1 MSASTPFAELS
12 DAALTAELQQLEQ
25 DYRKACNTNLKLNL
39 TRGKPADAQLDLANK
54 LDGILGGNYLSA
66 NGTDVRNYGGIRGL
80 PEARELGAELL
91 GVKPESVIAGGNSSL
106 ELMHSVASFVIR
118 KLWNQFPARALCPV
132 PGYDRHF
139 TLCEDLG
146 MSMIGTELTPDGP
159 DMAALE
165 ELVARDASIGCIW
178 CVPRFSNPDGCVYSP
193 EVVKRIAALPKK
205 AAHPHFMI
213 FWDNA
218 YAVHTLAEP
227 APSLASLFD
236 AAKNQGSLDHL
247 FMFASTSKI
256 TFAGSGVAFCSASD
270 ANLTAY
276 ETELTPTTIG
286 PDKVNQLRTA
296 KFLRGRLQQHM
307 AAHAAILR
315 PKFATV
321 QQQLDEQLGRLGIAE
336 WTQPKGGY
344 FVSLNTLPGL
354 AKEVV
359 ALAGSA
365 GVTLTAAGATFP
377 LSLIHI

>member
-1 MSASTPFAELS
+1 M
-12 DAALTAELQQLEQ
+12 
-25 DYRKACNTNLKLNL
+25 
-39 TRGKPADAQLDLANK
+39 
-54 LDGILGGNYLSA
+54 
-66 NGTDVRNYGGIRGL
+66 
-80 PEARELGAELL
+80 
-91 GVKPESVIAGGNSSL
+91 
-106 ELMHSVASFVIR
+106 
-118 KLWNQFPARALCPV
+118 
-132 PGYDRHF
+132 
-139 TLCEDLG
+139 
-146 MSMIGTELTPDGP
+146 
-159 DMAALE
+159 
-165 ELVARDASIGCIW
+165 
-178 CVPRFSNPDGCVYSP
+178 
-193 EVVKRIAALPKK
+193 
-205 AAHPHFMI
+205 
-213 FWDNA
+213 
-218 YAVHTLAEP
+218 HTLAEP

-377 LSLIHI
+377 YGHDELDRNIRIAPTFPELDEVQAAMDVLTLTIRLASARKLLSARKL